1 MFASSPITAITTS
14 APFAA
19 STAFWKAASDSACVC
34 AGFFG
39 PGVKAS
45 KNEG

>member
-1 MFASSPITAITTS
+1 MLASSPITAITTS
-14 APFAA
+14 AARAA
-19 STAFWKAASDSACVC
+19 STAFWKAASASAGVC

-45 KNEG
+45 KNDG